1 MSVKGLSDIA
11 IGVHT
16 SELRDVT
23 CHGITDKHTVLPTI
37 PTQANAPRLTPTRKA
52 GVGPTR
58 LTDPGGV
65 GG

>member
-52 GVGPTR
+52 GTR
-58 LTDPGGV
+58 LTYPGGME
-65 GG
+65 G